1 MAAKAKPAR
10 VIQFAEIEKR
20 FRLVPFQLYGI
31 NGLTTYP
38 AVRKRGDGTY
48 SIRVDAGSSVRGG
61 TTTEKSDYFRF
72 DAEGTI
78 TQAPRGFARD
88 YRPGRVPVEEL
99 EKAVAR
105 YAEAVTP

>member
-1 MAAKAKPAR
+1 MAAKTKPAR
-10 VIQFAEIEKR
+10 VIQFAEIEQR

-38 AVRKRGDGTY
+38 AVRKKGDGTY

-61 TTTEKSDYFRF
+61 TVTEKFSYFYL

-78 TQAPRGFARD
+78 TEAPRGHAKD

-99 EKAVAR
+99 DAAVERYAGAVAR
-105 YAEAVTP
+105 